1 MDINSLDRFLEAQ
14 ERMYEIA
21 LKEIRNGEKESHWM
35 WYIFPQLRGLG
46 RSQMA
51 YAYGINGLEE
61 AKAYLA
67 HPVLSA
73 RLIEISEALLEHT
86 DIIIEDLIG
95 DLDVLKLRS
104 CMTLF
109 AFLSEEGSVFHQV
122 LDCFYDGKMD
132 EHTIELIKQN

>member
-1 MDINSLDRFLEAQ
+1 
-14 ERMYEIA
+14 
-21 LKEIRNGEKESHWM
+21 
-35 WYIFPQLRGLG
+35 
-46 RSQMA
+46 MA
-51 YAYGINGLEE
+51 HTYGINGLEE

-67 HPVLSA
+67 HPILSA
-73 RLIEISEALLEHT
+73 RLVEITEALLEHT